1 MARNK
6 YPEETV
12 QCILDAA
19 QSLFLEKG
27 YEHTTVQD
35 IVGRL
40 GGLTKGAIYHHF
52 QSKEEILSA
61 VMERMFAQSA
71 DSVNRWEEIRDQQG
85 MTGLE
90 KLRRMLLEGIRDPV
104 QDQVYRAAPD
114 FKKTPQIL
122 AAMLH
127 DSVEVTAPALVQPV
141 LEQGMAD
148 GSIQTEYPK
157 ELAELIMLLMNFWIY
172 PGIFQVSEADYARK
186 FQFLRDLLPKLGLN
200 GLIHADLIARAN
212 DILSLYQ
219 ARGKEGAG
227 D

>member
-12 QCILDAA
+12 HRILDAA

-35 IVGRL
+35 IVDRL

-61 VMERMFAQSA
+61 VMARMFAQDAASA
-71 DSVNRWEEIRDQQG
+71 NQWEEIRDRRG

-90 KLRRMLLEGIRDPV
+90 KLHRMLLEGLRTPA
-104 QDQVYRAAPD
+104 QDQVYRAVPD
-114 FKKTPQIL
+114 LKKTPHIL
-122 AAMLH
+122 AALLH
-127 DSVEVTAPALVQPV
+127 DSVEVTAPELVQPV
-141 LEQGMAD
+141 LEQGIAD
-148 GSIQTEYPK
+148 GSIRTEYPK
-157 ELAELIMLLMNFWIY
+157 ELAELIMLLMNFWLY
-172 PGIFQVSEADYARK
+172 PAVFQVSGADYARK
-186 FQFLRDLLPKLGLN
+186 FRFLCDLLPKLGLE
-200 GLIHADLIARAN
+200 GLMDDALRDRASY
-212 DILSLYQ
+212 IWSLQ
-219 ARGKEGAG
+219 EGRGKEQEG